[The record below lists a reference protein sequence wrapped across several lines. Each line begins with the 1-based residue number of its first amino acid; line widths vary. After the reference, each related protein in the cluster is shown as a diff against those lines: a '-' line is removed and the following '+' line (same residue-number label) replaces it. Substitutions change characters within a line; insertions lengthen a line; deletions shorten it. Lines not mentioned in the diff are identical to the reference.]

1 MKVSLLLLDTRDFCT
16 FTSTTSSS
24 FSLIFTGPVAGLEA
38 IGVEVEAW
46 VGVAGGL
53 EVVCDRPG
61 LFTL

>member
-1 MKVSLLLLDTRDFCT
+1 MKVILLLLDTQDSCII
-16 FTSTTSSS
+16 TSTTSSS
-24 FSLIFTGPVAGLEA
+24 FSLIFTGLVAGLEA
-38 IGVEVEAW
+38 IGIEVEAW